1 MAKKKKTRQQK
12 IIADLRRQVN
22 ASQSHVE
29 ETQKR
34 EEKRENP
41 VTISLSNAAT
51 TIRKPQ
57 IFTNTYPYLVND
69 LRKTAILS
77 LAIVFAQ
84 LIFLFVLRNHIVTI
98 DGLIY

>member
-29 ETQKR
+29 IQKR
-34 EEKRENP
+34 EEKKENP
-41 VTISLSNAAT
+41 ISISLSNKVA
-51 TIRKPQ
+51 IIGKPQ

-77 LAIVFAQ
+77 LAIIFAQ
-84 LIFLFVLRNHIVTI
+84 LIFLFVLRNHLITI
-98 DGLIY
+98 GGLIY